1 MKKYS
6 VTLLFVPLLFLFSC
20 SIFQKDSFEGEW
32 TLKLDGSI
40 KESFDFKILP
50 GNEFNFSKTVSYG
63 YQDYDVTIQGK
74 IDKDGQLKA
83 AIIAGA
89 EVMGEI
95 TGMINFESGSGKWNA
110 SVLSGSWTAFKK

>member
-6 VTLLFVPLLFLFSC
+6 FALIIISLLFLFSC

-32 TLKLDGSI
+32 TLKLDGAI

-50 GNEFNFSKTVSYG
+50 NNEFNFSKTVSYG

-74 IDKDGQLKA
+74 IEKDGQLKA

-95 TGMINFESGSGKWNA
+95 TGMMTFERGGGKWNA
-110 SVLSGSWTAFKK
+110 SILTGEWTAFKK